1 MTTNH
6 FIILSSII
14 FLIGLFGLVTR
25 RNILIILMSIEL
37 MLTGVNIA
45 LVAFSKELQGLGG
58 QMAVF
63 FVITVA
69 AAESAVGLGLLIAM
83 YRNLKSVSTEKIQ
96 YLKL

>member
-14 FLIGLFGLVTR
+14 FLIGLFGLVIR

-45 LVAFSKELQGLGG
+45 LVAFSKELQSLSG